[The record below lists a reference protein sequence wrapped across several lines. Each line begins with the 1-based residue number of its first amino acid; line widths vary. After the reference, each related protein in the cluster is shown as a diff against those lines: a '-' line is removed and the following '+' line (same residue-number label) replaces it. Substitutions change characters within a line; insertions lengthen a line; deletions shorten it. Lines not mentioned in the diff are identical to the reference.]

1 MKKDTV
7 QNLHDLFFK
16 KSWSNVTLVRLF
28 LEEYLPS
35 GMRVLIALDSLTIC
49 KDSFVEPD
57 IKQYYSDVLYQ
68 ARLGGH
74 PGFVYFLFEH
84 KSLPEKCMFLQP
96 VRYMLSIWD
105 LYIKQSTGPDKTT
118 KLPIVIPLVVYH
130 GKPVWNMPEHFIECF
145 QGVTDSLAACVPDFH
160 YLLHDLSRY
169 TDSETKGEV
178 MTQIPCVSLNMP
190 ILITC
195 LKSHPRL
202 VACSRNYPNRI
213 QDCNIL
219 KPCLNIF

>member
-35 GMRVLIALDSLTIC
+35 GMRVLIALDSLNIC

-74 PGFVYFLFEH
+74 
-84 KSLPEKCMFLQP
+84 
-96 VRYMLSIWD
+96 
-105 LYIKQSTGPDKTT
+105 
-118 KLPIVIPLVVYH
+118 
-130 GKPVWNMPEHFIECF
+130 
-145 QGVTDSLAACVPDFH
+145 
-160 YLLHDLSRY
+160 
-169 TDSETKGEV
+169 
-178 MTQIPCVSLNMP
+178 
-190 ILITC
+190 
-195 LKSHPRL
+195 
-202 VACSRNYPNRI
+202 
-213 QDCNIL
+213 
-219 KPCLNIF
+219 